1 MWKTKKRR
9 LTSKLRIQKN
19 IKILAP
25 FDAVRQASFTL
36 VEVILAVGIMATFLV
51 QIASVQGN
59 SVYFAEYGRNV
70 MKGTWLAK
78 QLMSQVDY
86 HYHTKPF
93 DALKGVD
100 VTKGEFEGVEDFT
113 YDILIEDFPL
123 PISSIVA
130 NSLTGGGGG
139 EDDDDPIKDVSKDG
153 LKDQVDSTVK
163 EFLGEEIMKLAR
175 VTVYWPEGAK
185 RNSVSLSYLL
195 ANNKKV
201 SEVLTQ
207 VGSMPGTPSPTG
219 GAPGT
224 PGGGSRRPGGGGEG
238 DN

>member
-9 LTSKLRIQKN
+9 LTSSLRIQKN
-19 IKILAP
+19 IRFLAP

-86 HYHTKPF
+86 HYHVKPF
-93 DALKGVD
+93 EALKGVD

-113 YDILIEDFPL
+113 YDLVIEDFPL

-130 NSLTGGGGG
+130 NSLTGGGSQ
-139 EDDDDPIKDVSKDG
+139 DDDDPIKDVSKDG
-153 LKDQVDSTVK
+153 LTDQVDSTVR
-163 EFLGEEIMKLAR
+163 EFLGDEVMKLAR

-185 RNSVSLSYLL
+185 RNSVTLSYLI
-195 ANNKKV
+195 ANLKKI
-201 SEVLTQ
+201 SEVLSQ
-207 VGSMPGTPSPTG
+207 VGAMSGTPASTGSPNTPNTGSRPSGRGTG
-219 GAPGT
+219 GG
-224 PGGGSRRPGGGGEG
+224 
-238 DN
+238 N